1 VRYGQEDAT
10 VLVATGAV
18 MVDFLLA
25 MGMCATVGVVGWV
38 AVEIE
43 RRLL

>member
-1 VRYGQEDAT
+1 
-10 VLVATGAV
+10 

-25 MGMCATVGVVGWV
+25 LGMCATVGVVGWV